1 MSQIQA
7 QLVFLGVWVV
17 AVAGVSDCSSIVRVS
32 VGVRM
37 SWLYIYYRYGVR
49 VRCSCLFLCALFL
62 YNV

>member
-7 QLVFLGVWVV
+7 QLVFLGVWV
-17 AVAGVSDCSSIVRVS
+17 VAGVSDCSSIVRVS

-49 VRCSCLFLCALFL
+49 VWCSCLL
-62 YNV
+62 